1 MANLNDLLD
10 KLSKKNWLI
19 AAIVGVIVS
28 IISFFSGNHH
38 GRRKQA
44 KEDEKTVA
52 QARKMVSEYQARLD
66 AAGADK
72 RLARKYQR
80 LLDAALKRLHELEG
94 GDN

>member
-1 MANLNDLLD
+1 MANLSDILD

-19 AAIVGVIVS
+19 AFIVGVIAS
-28 IISFFSGNHH
+28 IISFFSGNYH

-44 KEDEKTVA
+44 KEDEETVA
-52 QARKMVSEYQARLD
+52 QARRMVCEYQARLD

-72 RLARKYQR
+72 RLARKYRR
-80 LLDAALKRLHELEG
+80 LLDAAMKRLRELEG